1 MLRRTVLTLTLAAG
15 WAFASDPTLLKLVP
29 SDAKMVAGLDCERA
43 KGSALGQRILSEMK
57 DEDQGFQKFIEAT
70 GFDPRRDLREV
81 VMASDGNSKGE
92 RALVVVSGTFD
103 QSKINS
109 FLRTEGAVQAIY
121 GGVEIWNNPKKGDD
135 GSVAILNRSLALFGK
150 DASVKAAIDRRNSG
164 GTVLPADLQKK
175 VDEWSVNDA
184 WFVSTAGFT
193 QMGVNSDGKNKV
205 MPMGVPVEAIQ
216 AASAG
221 VRFGSDLQVSA
232 EALTRSDKDAQALV
246 DVFKFVA
253 SMVRL
258 NSDKPN
264 ADQLVKIFDTM
275 QLSTSGATMKFS
287 LTIPEDQFEKFFQH
301 KNNGVRMKAVRNN
314 RAGNAL

>member
-1 MLRRTVLTLTLAAG
+1 MR
-15 WAFASDPTLLKLVP
+15 S
-29 SDAKMVAGLDCERA
+29 
-43 KGSALGQRILSEMK
+43 
-57 DEDQGFQKFIEAT
+57 
-70 GFDPRRDLREV
+70 
-81 VMASDGNSKGE
+81 
-92 RALVVVSGTFD
+92 
-103 QSKINS
+103 
-109 FLRTEGAVQAIY
+109 EGAVQAIY
-121 GGVEIWNNPKKGDD
+121 GGVEVWNNPKKGDD
-135 GSVAILNRSLALFGK
+135 GSVAIINRSLALFGK

-164 GTVLPADLQKK
+164 GAVLTSDLQKK

-205 MPMGVPVEAIQ
+205 MPAGIPVEAIQ

-221 VRFGSDLQVSA
+221 VRFGADLQVSA

-246 DVFKFVA
+246 DVFRFVA

-264 ADQLVKIFDTM
+264 ADELIKILDTM

-287 LTIPEDQFEKFFQH
+287 SPSPKTSSTSSSSTKPGCANEGCAQQSQRQCAVIGRKLTPDEAI
-301 KNNGVRMKAVRNN
+301 
-314 RAGNAL
+314 RAAR